1 MMKVILKLD
10 LADDKTK
17 QKALK
22 KVSGLF
28 GLESISLDSKDKKLT
43 VTGDIDPIDVVA
55 KLRKICYTEI
65 ISVGPAK
72 EPEKKKEEPKK
83 EDPKKAAEDKKKA
96 EEAAAQLL
104 KAQQAYYQNLYYYH
118 NHPPAAVAPAPAYP
132 AYYQR
137 SSEEDPNACVIS

>member
-10 LADDKTK
+10 FTDDKTK

-22 KVSGLF
+22 NVSGLF

-72 EPEKKKEEPKK
+72 EPEKKKE
-83 EDPKKAAEDKKKA
+83 DPKKAAEDKKKA

-104 KAQQAYYQNLYYYH
+104 KAHQQAYYQNLYYYQ

>member
-10 LADDKTK
+10 FTDDKTK

-72 EPEKKKEEPKK
+72 EEKKKDEPKK

-104 KAQQAYYQNLYYYH
+104 KAQQAYYQNLYYYQ
-118 NHPPAAVAPAPAYP
+118 NHPPAAVAPAPSYP
-132 AYYQR
+132 AYYHQR